1 MDERI
6 KPIIEK
12 AKTLMQKAIS
22 HLESEL
28 VKIRAGKSSPVMLD
42 GIRVEYYG
50 NMTPLSQVANVSAP
64 DPKTLLI
71 TPYEK
76 RMIQAIER
84 AIAEAK
90 LGFNPQNDG
99 TIIRILIPQ
108 LTEDRRK
115 QLVKQAKEVGE
126 EARVSIRSIRRDHND
141 LIKKTSKDGVAE
153 DVVKTGEQEIQKL
166 TDSNILKVD
175 KVLSE
180 KEVEIMKV

>member
-12 AKTLMQKAIS
+12 AKVLMQKAIG
-22 HLESEL
+22 HLETEL
-28 VKIRAGKSSPVMLD
+28 VKIRAGKAAPVMLD
-42 GIRVEYYG
+42 GVRVEYYG
-50 NMTPLSQVANVSAP
+50 NMTSLNQVANVSAP

-99 TIIRILIPQ
+99 TIIRIPIPP
-108 LTEDRRK
+108 LTEERRK
-115 QLVKQAKEVGE
+115 QLVKQTKEVGE
-126 EARVSIRSIRRDHND
+126 ETRVSIRTIRRDHNE
-141 LIKKTSKDGVAE
+141 LIKKSAKDGVAE
-153 DVVKTGEQEIQKL
+153 DMIKAGEQEIQKL
-166 TDSNILKVD
+166 TDSFIQKVD

-180 KEVEIMKV
+180 KETEIMKV